1 MRIIMIGA
9 GNVATNMAWA
19 LRGAGHE
26 IPQVYSRTMTSAARL
41 AGIIGSEAVSDIS
54 AIRDD
59 ADAYIISVKDDAI
72 AAVAESLCTRI
83 GDAVVVHT
91 AGSVPVEALSRV
103 AAHCGVLYPM
113 QTFSRDRVVDFS
125 EIPCFIEAS
134 DAVTLGR
141 IELLARSISNDVRRM
156 SGTDRQRLH
165 LAAVFACNFANH
177 CYEMASEILSSAG
190 ISFDVMLPLIDETAR
205 KVHSISPL
213 KAQTGPAVRHDR
225 TVMDA
230 HLRFLDSLS
239 GDDSEAV
246 RQNTMRDI
254 YRLMSRSIHEKSVSG
269 TANGD
274 YMQAE
279 NHRDGTAK

>member
-1 MRIIMIGA
+1 MRIIMMGA
-9 GNVATNMAWA
+9 GNVATNMARA

-26 IPQVYSRTMTSAARL
+26 MPQVYSRTMTSALRL
-41 AGIIGSEAVSDIS
+41 AGIVGCEAVSDIN
-54 AIRDD
+54 AIRGD

-72 AAVAESLCTRI
+72 AVVAESLCAKI

-91 AGSVPVEALSRV
+91 AGSVPIETLSRV

-113 QTFSRDRVVDFS
+113 QTFSRDRAVDFS

-134 DAVTLGR
+134 DTSTLGR
-141 IELLARSISNDVRRM
+141 IELLARSISNNVRQM
-156 SGTDRQRLH
+156 SGIDRKRLH

-205 KVHSISPL
+205 KVHCISPL

-230 HLRFLDSLS
+230 HLRLLS
-239 GDDSEAV
+239 TMSGNDSEAI
-246 RQNTMRDI
+246 RAGTMRDV
-254 YRLMSRSIHEKSVSG
+254 YRLMSRSIYEKC
-269 TANGD
+269 
-274 YMQAE
+274 E
-279 NHRDGTAK
+279 NGTAKDANMQT